1 MPRVFTIEDL
11 SQEEFDAIE
20 AREETDPDY
29 DPYDVPPSAFQYLKA
44 PEFGGGRGPVHVP
57 VRVEQAGA
65 TKAKPSFLE
74 RLLSRPKPDR
84 YANWEERVEKM
95 AVALTQALAESG
107 AARAYCRY
115 DGGNDEGFAWFD
127 SCTMKDGS
135 TRDAE
140 HVAAELQKAGVFAG
154 FGGARRP
161 REQLDEI
168 VAAYWAVKLLG
179 RGFGTGPFVMYGA
192 FSVDLETGLVS
203 DDPDPAPIVQNIRLK
218 AE

>member
-11 SQEEFDAIE
+11 SEEELDAIE

-44 PEFGGGRGPVHVP
+44 PVFGGGREPVHVP
-57 VRVEQAGA
+57 VRVEQSGA
-65 TKAKPSFLE
+65 NKAKPSFFE

-95 AVALTQALAESG
+95 AAALTQAMAEAG
-107 AARAYCRY
+107 AVSAYCRY

-135 TRDAE
+135 TRTADE
-140 HVAAELQKAGVFAG
+140 IAAELQKAGAFAA
-154 FGGARRP
+154 FGETQRR
-161 REQLDEI
+161 RDQLDEV
-168 VAAYWAVKLLG
+168 VATFWAVKLLG
-179 RGFGTGPFVMYGA
+179 RGYGTGPFVMYGA

-203 DDPDPAPIVQNIRLK
+203 DDPNPAPIVQNIRLK